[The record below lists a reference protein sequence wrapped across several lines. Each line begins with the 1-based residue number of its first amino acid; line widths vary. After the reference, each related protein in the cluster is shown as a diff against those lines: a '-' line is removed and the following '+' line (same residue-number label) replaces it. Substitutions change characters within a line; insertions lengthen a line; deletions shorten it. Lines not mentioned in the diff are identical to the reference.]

1 VRLLGQLKFGFF
13 PAAPAAVR
21 ALATH
26 LSLAGDPA
34 RTAILD
40 PCAGEGEALALVAAA
55 LGVDGPRVHA
65 IELDDGRADA
75 VRARLPGARVLG
87 PCSFLAAAVGRG
99 FGLAYCNPPFDDE
112 LGGGGREELAF
123 LSASTGVLV
132 PGGVLALVVP
142 RRTAEGW
149 KLHEAL
155 DCWYDGLRLFR
166 FPAGS
171 RPFDEHCILGYRR
184 ALPLPPRE
192 APRVARDWFGWQAPP
207 APDLGAGG
215 DAWRVPESGPG
226 PRLWAKR
233 DLTAAE
239 LLAALAASPLHRRLL
254 APARPRRKPR
264 PPLPPGDGH
273 LAMLIASGHL
283 DGVIRAPGEPPHVVR
298 GTSRKEKWL
307 AGQEQTTDAKG
318 SKVTVEDWQERVV
331 NLVRTAEQDGTLRTF
346 EQ

>member
-142 RRTAEGW
+142 RRTGSCTRRSTAGTTGS
-149 KLHEAL
+149 A
-155 DCWYDGLRLFR
+155 CS
-166 FPAGS
+166 GS
-171 RPFDEHCILGYRR
+171 RPAAGRSTSTASWGIAGRCRCRPGRR
-184 ALPLPPRE
+184 RGS
-192 APRVARDWFGWQAPP
+192 RGT
-207 APDLGAGG
+207 GSAG
-215 DAWRVPESGPG
+215 R
-226 PRLWAKR
+226 
-233 DLTAAE
+233 
-239 LLAALAASPLHRRLL
+239 
-254 APARPRRKPR
+254 RPRRR
-264 PPLPPGDGH
+264 TWARAGTPGACRSRGR
-273 LAMLIASGHL
+273 ARGCGPSG
-283 DGVIRAPGEPPHVVR
+283 
-298 GTSRKEKWL
+298 T
-307 AGQEQTTDAKG
+307 
-318 SKVTVEDWQERVV
+318 
-331 NLVRTAEQDGTLRTF
+331 
-346 EQ
+346 